1 MNIITPFSLLLY
13 PAKLLKLKINLK
25 DLQEYITMSIYTY
38 FNYIESLSL
47 CNYSYITPRTM
58 RVK

>member
-47 CNYSYITPRTM
+47 CNYSYIIP
-58 RVK
+58 